1 MMRRVLCGLLLLV
14 PVLAQAATY
23 TFNVGTINAANPVV
37 STSVAGSSIC
47 SGAWSRSGTS
57 GAFVFT
63 CNGDVSTL
71 SGDVLTIS
79 ANNVSINVVATSAMA
94 LNSTSVGT
102 ATRVISVQTSFG
114 NLTATG
120 SNTITGSVVS
130 GSGAINLAGTVVS
143 GSISGTSSTISL
155 TGGSVVGNVTSNGA
169 ITTNGTTV
177 GGTLTSNNGTVSL
190 TGGSVAG
197 LVTSGCCSVTSTNTN
212 LSGGARS
219 NSGSLQITG
228 GTIQGPFFA
237 GNNPA
242 TFSGVTMTSGS
253 VTGASGI
260 TFTNSLVGGASTPVT
275 LTSVSNEITLNNTT
289 VFGNLTAPGF
299 STVRVN
305 SPSKVYGTCLP
316 NSTPANACIT
326 NPATTCFTDN
336 FNRSALGGDW
346 VVSAKVAAHLPTI
359 VSNRMRLTPNAG
371 TVSTVSTLQR
381 LFPAASNFVQVQF
394 RHYAYGGSG
403 ADGIAVV
410 LSDASVT
417 PQPGADGGPLGYGT
431 KGGSNVGFA
440 GGWLGV
446 GIDEFGNFSTE
457 GSVSPTPP
465 GPGRRPDSVAIRG
478 SGSGNTGYRYING
491 TNTPALNPGI
501 DVSGATPGP
510 GFLYRIT
517 VDGRDPSKALVT
529 VERDTGSG
537 FVVLPNLNAVN
548 VLAATGQAALPANFF
563 LSLTGSTG
571 GSTNFHELDDLQVCA
586 AEINLIGQ
594 QIDHFELSHAGN
606 ALTCTPLAV
615 TVKACMDSA
624 VPCTT
629 PYTGTN
635 PPLSAVLSPA
645 DWSGLTFSGGVANAQ
660 LSVRTAGTVRMS
672 AVSSTP
678 PLKALSQTRC
688 KTGSGAWGTGA
699 ACDVVFAD
707 SGFIFDVPN
716 LLAGKPQSGITLQ
729 AVRKN
734 PTTQICDPAFSSGTR
749 TVQFTRAFSDPASGT
764 QPVQVNGTAVT
775 ANTDVSLTF
784 DVNASTSL
792 AVQYAD
798 AGQMTLNAR
807 YAPTSGLESGLVMTG
822 SDTFVS
828 RPYGLLLE
836 TDTSA
841 ACTAATIGCPVFPG
855 ARAGDPFN
863 LRIKAVAWQ
872 SDGEALTA
880 AALADNPVTPNFQLN
895 DIALSSQL
903 LAPAGGSAGTLGVNS
918 YSHVLGTPANS
929 NTTTVTQSISEVGVF
944 SLTATPT
951 TSYFGTTV
959 SGGTSGLVGRFIPKY
974 LSAAGNASLTPS
986 CGSAFSYQGQPMAF
1000 ATGQDPRLTVTA
1012 FNRQGGV
1019 TGNYDRGSFWR
1030 LSLPGRDAYLSVT
1043 GKASLD
1049 TPGRLL
1055 AQGTL
1060 ATSQSGADGG
1070 DGARTWR
1077 WSGEQLLYAP
1087 ATVPLADDLPFN
1099 AAIRQGF
1106 SASALTDADG
1116 ACVGNGSSC
1125 QTYSYDF
1132 SGSQVRLGRLSIGNA
1147 HGSEL
1152 QPLALPLRLESW
1164 QGSSTG
1170 LFQLESADTC
1180 TSAVL
1185 GQPQLGTPTGNLS
1198 VGDTTAS
1205 LSSPA
1210 LTAAQGVIT
1219 LTAPGAGNDGSVPVG
1234 LPTPTACIAGQA
1246 NCLPDWLWYDWRG
1259 AGREAPQGLATF
1271 GVYRGAEP
1279 LIFRRELYR

>member
-1 MMRRVLCGLLLLV
+1 MMRRVLCCLLLLLV
-14 PVLAQAATY
+14 PALAQAATY
-23 TFNVGTINAANPVV
+23 TFRSNNPTPQA
-37 STSVAGSSIC
+37 SPGSAPSIC
-47 SGAWSRSGTS
+47 SGTWSLSGS
-57 GAFVFT
+57 IFT
-63 CNGDVSTL
+63 CGGNISLAAGDILVVRTTGGETL
-71 SGDVLTIS
+71 TNIT
-79 ANNVSINVVATSAMA
+79 VVAAAT
-94 LNSTSVGT
+94 LTLVDNTVGT
-102 ATRVISVQTSFG
+102 AAKNISLQTSFG
-114 NLTATG
+114 ILTATG
-120 SNTITGSVVS
+120 SNTISGSVVS
-130 GSGAINLAGTVVS
+130 ASGAINLTGTVVS
-143 GSISGTSSTISL
+143 GAITGSSSTINL
-155 TGGSVVGNVTSNGA
+155 TGGSVAGNVTSNGA
-169 ITTNGTTV
+169 ITTSGTAVT
-177 GGTLTSNNGTVSL
+177 GALTSNSGTISL
-190 TGGSVAG
+190 TAGSVGG
-197 LVTSGCCSVTSTNTN
+197 LVTSGCCTVTTTNTN

-242 TFSGVTMTSGS
+242 TFSAVTMTSGS
-253 VTGASGI
+253 VTGASTI
-260 TFTNSLVGGASTPVT
+260 TFTNSLVGGASSPVI
-275 LTSVSNEITLNNTT
+275 LTSTSNEITLNNTT
-289 VFGNLTAPGF
+289 VFGDLTAPSY

-316 NSTPANACIT
+316 NSTPANACIS
-326 NPATTCFTDN
+326 NPATACFTDD
-336 FNRSALGGDW
+336 FNRTALGADW
-346 VVSAKVAAHLPTI
+346 AVSARVAAHLPTI

-381 LFPAASNFVQVQF
+381 LFPAAGNYVQVQF

-410 LSDASVT
+410 LSDAAVT

-457 GSVSPTPP
+457 GSVPAT

-478 SGSGNTGYRYING
+478 SGSGNSGYRYIAG

-517 VDGRDPSKALVT
+517 VDGRDSSKALVT

-571 GSTNFHELDDLQVCA
+571 GSTNFHELDDVQVCA
-586 AEINLIGQ
+586 AEMNLIGQ

-615 TVKACMDSA
+615 TVRACMDSA

-629 PYTGTN
+629 LYTGTN

-645 DWSGLTFSGGVANAQ
+645 GWTGLTFAGGVANAQ
-660 LSVRTAGTVRMS
+660 LAVRTAGTVRMS

-716 LLAGKPQSGITLQ
+716 LLAGKPQSGISLQ

-749 TVQFTRAFSDPASGT
+749 TVQFTRAYTDPASGT
-764 QPVQVNGTAVT
+764 QSVQVNGTAVT

-784 DVNASTSL
+784 DVNASAPL

-798 AGQMTLNAR
+798 AGLMTLSAR

-822 SDTFVS
+822 SDSFVS

-836 TDTSA
+836 TDTNA

-855 ARAGDPFN
+855 ARAGDPFS

-880 AALADNPVTPNFQLN
+880 AALANNPVTPNFQLSG
-895 DIALSSQL
+895 IALSSQL
-903 LAPAGGSAGTLGVNS
+903 LAPAGGSAGSLGAIS
-918 YSHVLGTPANS
+918 YAHALGNQ
-929 NTTTVTQSISEVGVF
+929 TTVSQSISEVGVF

-959 SGGTSGLVGRFIPKY
+959 SGGTSGNVGRFIPKY
-974 LSAAGNASLTPS
+974 LSAAGNASLTPA
-986 CGSAFSYQGQPMAF
+986 CGSAFSYQGQQMAF
-1000 ATGQDPRLTVTA
+1000 AGAQEPSLTLTGRNAQ
-1012 FNRQGGV
+1012 NGV

-1030 LSLPGRDAYLSVT
+1030 LSTPGRDAYLSVT
-1043 GKASLD
+1043 GRASLD
-1049 TPGRLL
+1049 TLGRLT
-1055 AQGTL
+1055 ASGS
-1060 ATSQSGADGG
+1060 APAVVSGADDG
-1070 DGARTWR
+1070 DGARTYR
-1077 WSGEQLLYAP
+1077 WSGETLSYA
-1087 ATVPLADDLPFN
+1087 AASLPLADDLPFT
-1099 AAIRQGF
+1099 AAVRQGF
-1106 SASALTDADG
+1106 PSSALTDADG
-1116 ACVGNGSSC
+1116 ACYLGTEASC
-1125 QTYSYDF
+1125 QAFSFDF
-1132 SGSQVRLGRLSIGNA
+1132 SNNPGSEVRLGRLRLDNA

-1152 QPLALPLRLESW
+1152 QPLALPLWLESW
-1164 QGSSTG
+1164 QSLGSSGVFRT
-1170 LFQLESADTC
+1170 EPADTC
-1180 TSAVL
+1180 SGPLL
-1185 GQPQLGTPTGNLS
+1185 GAISLASFTGNLQA
-1198 VGDTTAS
+1198 GDTAAT
-1205 LSSPA
+1205 
-1210 LTAAQGVIT
+1210 LTAPLAGSGSIR
-1219 LTAPGAGNDGSVPVG
+1219 LSAPGAGNDGSVAVS
-1234 LPTPTACIAGQA
+1234 LPALT
-1246 NCLPDWLWYDWRG
+1246 WLWFDWNG
-1259 AGREAPQGLATF
+1259 TGRSPASALASF
-1271 GVYRGAEP
+1271 GVFQGSQP
-1279 LIFRRELYR
+1279 LIFRREQYRSQ